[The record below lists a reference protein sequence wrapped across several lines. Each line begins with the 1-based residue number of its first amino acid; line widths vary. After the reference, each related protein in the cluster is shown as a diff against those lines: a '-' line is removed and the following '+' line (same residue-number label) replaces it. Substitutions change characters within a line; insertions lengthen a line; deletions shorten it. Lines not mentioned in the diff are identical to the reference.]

1 MTKRNDTDNRAK
13 EQPPS
18 VPVIE
23 EEVTVAKRQ
32 VAKGTVRVEV
42 RTETLQNEVPLTV
55 SKDAVAVSRVPIDRP
70 VDAPPSIRTEGDTTI
85 VPILEEVIVVQ
96 KQLVLKEEIHVRRES
111 RSKHVRVPVSRR
123 RQRAIIQRMPRKK
136 PTRP

>member
-1 MTKRNDTDNRAK
+1 MTKRNDPDPDNRPK

-23 EEVTVAKRQ
+23 EELTVAKRQ

-70 VDAPPSIRTEGDTTI
+70 VDAPPPIRTEGDTTI

-123 RQRAIIQRMPRKK
+123 RQRAIIQ
-136 PTRP
+136 